1 MIKPLGQFTIVPSLP
16 VPLEPLR
23 EIALNLWWS
32 WEHEAIN
39 LFRHLDAGLWEQVY
53 HNPVHL
59 LGIISQSQLEA
70 AAKDE
75 AFLAHLGVVYRKF
88 REYLTAPSWFGGSSG
103 GMGRGSVPETGNGNT
118 GIFPTPPSDARCE
131 KSDPL
136 CIAYFSA
143 EFGITECLPLYSGG
157 LGLLA
162 GDYLK
167 STSYLGLPFVGVGLL
182 YQHGY
187 FRQRL
192 TADGWQMAEY
202 PANDFYNM
210 PVQLARR
217 ADGTPVRV
225 TVDYPRGTAYAQVWR
240 AEVGRTALYLLDTNI
255 DENGDEVLRNI
266 TSYLYGG
273 DLRKRI
279 EQEMLLGIGGC
290 RALIALGICPTV
302 CHMNEGHSGF
312 MAVERIRQLMAAEHL
327 SFDEAREASSAG
339 NIFTTHTPVPA
350 GIDLFPSDLV
360 DNYLNGYYDA
370 LGISRDEFLALG
382 RENPSDRES
391 PFSMPIL
398 AFRLSATSNGVS
410 RMHGDVSRR
419 MWKNLWP
426 NVPVD
431 EVPIGS
437 ITNGI
442 HIRSWVSNDMQSLFD
457 RYLGPGW
464 IQNLVDD
471 QSTWTQ
477 IDQIPEV
484 ELWRTHER
492 RRERLV
498 AFARQ
503 RLKEQRMRVGASPA
517 EIAATD
523 EILDPSAITIG
534 FARRFVTYK
543 RAALLFHQPDR
554 LAQLINQPE
563 RPVQFIFA
571 GKAHPDDHEGKE
583 LIQKICKFIAQERFR
598 YRIIFIEDYDICVAR
613 YLVQG
618 VDVWLNTP
626 MPPSEAS
633 GTSGMKVAANG
644 GLNFSILDG
653 WWAEAYPEGGG
664 WTIGRGEVYE
674 DGEYQNEVEAKAI
687 YNILEKEIIPLF
699 YDRTRGRDGIPR
711 GWVNQM
717 KLAMRNLAP
726 VFNTKRMVSEYAEQ
740 LYFPTHQRWCRLNQ
754 DSAERAKGL
763 AHWRTRLRGQWSE
776 IRIERVD
783 SPSAYAFEGDAD
795 LPIKAYVHLGALS
808 PDDVSVQ
815 IYHGLLNSEKEIVV
829 EDAPPMDCAGQM
841 GDGTYLFEGFIS
853 SIHTGLH
860 GYTVRVLPQHED
872 LSQPYE
878 PGLIVWAS

>member
-1 MIKPLGQFTIVPSLP
+1 MIKPLRQFTIVPSLP
-16 VPLEPLR
+16 EPLEPLR

-39 LFRHLDAGLWEQVY
+39 LFRHLDAALWEQAY
-53 HNPVHL
+53 HNPVYM
-59 LGIISQSQLEA
+59 LGIISQRQLEA

-88 REYLTAPSWFGGSSG
+88 REYITAPSWFADNFT
-103 GMGRGSVPETGNGNT
+103 ET
-118 GIFPTPPSDARCE
+118 PV
-131 KSDPL
+131 DPL

-157 LGLLA
+157 LGVLA

-167 STSYLGLPFVGVGLL
+167 STSYLGLPFIGVGLL

-192 TADGWQMAEY
+192 TVDGWQMAEY

-217 ADGTPVRV
+217 DDDTPVMV
-225 TVDYPRGTAYAQVWR
+225 TVDYPRGTAYAQVWCV
-240 AEVGRTALYLLDTNI
+240 EVGRTALYLLDTNI
-255 DENGDEVLRNI
+255 PENGDEVLRNI

-279 EQEMLLGIGGC
+279 EQEMLLGIGGY
-290 RALIALGICPTV
+290 RALIELGIRPTV

-312 MAVERIRQLMAAEHL
+312 MAIERIRQLMGAEHL
-327 SFDEAREASSAG
+327 SFDEAREASAAG

-398 AFRLSATSNGVS
+398 ALRLSAMSNGVS
-410 RMHGDVSRR
+410 RMHGDVSRK
-419 MWKNLWP
+419 MWKNIWP
-426 NVPVD
+426 NVPES
-431 EVPIGS
+431 EVPIQS

-503 RLKEQRMRVGASPA
+503 RLKAQRMRIGASPA
-517 EIAATD
+517 EIEATD
-523 EILDPSAITIG
+523 EILDPSAITVG

-543 RAALLFHQPDR
+543 RAALLFHNPDR
-554 LAQLINQPE
+554 LAQLINQPDH
-563 RPVQFIFA
+563 PVQFIFA
-571 GKAHPDDHEGKE
+571 GKAHPGDHEGKD
-583 LIQKICKFIAQERFR
+583 LIQKICKFVAQDRFR
-598 YRIIFIEDYDICVAR
+598 YKIIFIEDYDICVAR

-653 WWAEAYPEGGG
+653 WWAEAYQSGGG
-664 WTIGRGEVYE
+664 WTIGRGEVY
-674 DGEYQNEVEAKAI
+674 DDKEYQNEVDAKAI

-699 YDRTRGRDGIPR
+699 YDRIRRRDGIPR

-717 KLAMRNLAP
+717 KFAMRNLAP
-726 VFNTKRMVSEYAEQ
+726 VFNTKRMASEYAEQ

-754 DSAERAKGL
+754 DSAKRAKEL
-763 AHWRTRLRGQWSE
+763 AHWRARLREQWSE
-776 IRIERVD
+776 IRIERIEDNPSPEFEVD
-783 SPSAYAFEGDAD
+783 TDV
-795 LPIKAYVHLGALS
+795 PIKAYIHLGAFS

-815 IYHGLLNSEKEIVV
+815 IYHGLLNPEKEI
-829 EDAPPMDCAGQM
+829 DSANTTPMDCTKQIS
-841 GDGTYLFEGFIS
+841 DGTYLFKGFIS
-853 SIHTGLH
+853 SSHTGLH
-860 GYTVRVLPQHED
+860 GYTVRILPQHED
-872 LSQPYE
+872 LHNPYE
-878 PGLIVWAS
+878 PGLIKWAS

>member
-1 MIKPLGQFTIVPSLP
+1 MPECGYRPAGQWCARYTSRQSQPSRFRNGIETVLSENELEFFVIDEHQLDSSAP
-16 VPLEPLR
+16 TDLNKTPLETYLVGGSEVPKVPVTVFTRDSSL
-23 EIALNLWWS
+23 S
-32 WEHEAIN
+32 
-39 LFRHLDAGLWEQVY
+39 EQVWLKERGYPGNGAYLDFHKRHAQGGHRYWKITDADVPMQDKQPY
-53 HNPVHL
+53 HP
-59 LGIISQSQLEA
+59 
-70 AAKDE
+70 DD

-279 EQEMLLGIGGC
+279 EQEMLLGIGGY

-398 AFRLSATSNGVS
+398 AFHLSATSNGVS

-517 EIAATD
+517 EIAATN

-543 RAALLFHQPDR
+543 RAALLFHQQDR
-554 LAQLINQPE
+554 LVQLINQPE

-598 YRIIFIEDYDICVAR
+598 YRIIFIEDYDICVAS
-613 YLVQG
+613 L
-618 VDVWLNTP
+618 
-626 MPPSEAS
+626 S
-633 GTSGMKVAANG
+633 GSG
-644 GLNFSILDG
+644 
-653 WWAEAYPEGGG
+653 
-664 WTIGRGEVYE
+664 
-674 DGEYQNEVEAKAI
+674 
-687 YNILEKEIIPLF
+687 
-699 YDRTRGRDGIPR
+699 
-711 GWVNQM
+711 
-717 KLAMRNLAP
+717 
-726 VFNTKRMVSEYAEQ
+726 
-740 LYFPTHQRWCRLNQ
+740 C
-754 DSAERAKGL
+754 
-763 AHWRTRLRGQWSE
+763 
-776 IRIERVD
+776 
-783 SPSAYAFEGDAD
+783 
-795 LPIKAYVHLGALS
+795 
-808 PDDVSVQ
+808 
-815 IYHGLLNSEKEIVV
+815 
-829 EDAPPMDCAGQM
+829 
-841 GDGTYLFEGFIS
+841 
-853 SIHTGLH
+853 
-860 GYTVRVLPQHED
+860 
-872 LSQPYE
+872 
-878 PGLIVWAS
+878 